1 MSTAFPTALDA
12 FINPSETDTLDSATV
27 PHAAQH
33 ANANDAIAAL
43 QAKVGITGSTDATS
57 LDYRVAAVETG
68 KVDKVAGKQ
77 LSTED
82 YSTAEKTKL
91 AGIETGGNAY
101 THPETHPAT
110 MIVEDSTHR
119 FVTDTQTAAWDS
131 KAAGT
136 HAHAISDVTGLT
148 TALSGKLDATEK
160 GAANGLAPLGAD
172 SKIASTYLPSYVDDE
187 AANFAALPE
196 TGEAGKIYVTL
207 DTNKTYRWSG
217 SAYVEIS
224 ASPGS
229 TDAVTEGASNLY
241 FTTARA
247 RAALSASGSV
257 SYNSATG
264 VISAELTSGYASKTV
279 ATNTTLAADTEYET
293 GRNLRINHGV
303 NLAIPAS
310 TKLIVRKYAAGSS
323 L

>member
-33 ANANDAIAAL
+33 ANANDAIEAL
-43 QAKVGITGSTDATS
+43 QTKVGITGSADVAS

-68 KVDKVAGKQ
+68 KAN
-77 LSTED
+77 S
-82 YSTAEKTKL
+82 
-91 AGIETGGNAY
+91 
-101 THPETHPAT
+101 
-110 MIVEDSTHR
+110 
-119 FVTDTQTAAWDS
+119 
-131 KAAGT
+131 T

-148 TALSGKLDATEK
+148 TALIGKLDATEK

-172 SKIASTYLPSYVDDE
+172 SKIASTYLPSYVDDVVE

-241 FTTARA
+241 FPTARA
-247 RAALSASGSV
+247 RAALSATGAV
-257 SYNSATG
+257 SYNAATG
-264 VISAELTSGYASKTV
+264 VISAELTSGYASKTIS
-279 ATNTTLAADTEYET
+279 ANTTLNADTEYET
-293 GRNLRINHGV
+293 GRNLRVNHGV
-303 NLAIPAS
+303 KLTVPS
-310 TKLIVRKYAAGSS
+310 TTLLIVRKYAAGSS